1 MYLIPNLPMVHTNE
15 SKIYLTSNLPL
26 WFLQMEVKNV
36 PYPKI
41 YPWFLQMGVKNISY
55 PKITKIYPWF
65 IQMRSTMYITPKI
78 YPWLIEIYLTQ
89 KIYPWILEIGS
100 EMYLIP
106 KLPMVLRNRVENV
119 PDFYVMTVVR
129 VIKNKLCQSNGRS
142 NNHLTQG
149 GTAMVHSHSRSEH
162 PSKKPT

>member
-1 MYLIPNLPMVHTNE
+1 
-15 SKIYLTSNLPL
+15 
-26 WFLQMEVKNV
+26 
-36 PYPKI
+36 
-41 YPWFLQMGVKNISY
+41 
-55 PKITKIYPWF
+55 
-65 IQMRSTMYITPKI
+65 MRSTMYITPKI

-162 PSKKPT
+162 PSKNLHNTLHVRSRWCGIHTLSRASSIRVMCS